1 MQRHRRPIRRGGGVT
16 VAGTAELRLLAPSG
30 GAQAPRQVLAMDD
43 APGEPFSTGRRQTL
57 AQLSRLILHDPVLR
71 ADAASVALG
80 YWLRRANVDS
90 LAENFERRQR
100 AAPDT
105 VFVPAGRV
113 FHVAPGNVDT
123 VFVYSW
129 ALSYLCGNQ
138 NVVRVSSSQNDLQS
152 RLLALLSQLMRDDA
166 ELAAG
171 NRFCTYE
178 HDERINEALSLWS
191 THRVLWGGDETVT
204 QLRAVPLSPHASER
218 VFGSKFSYG
227 VISMAAY
234 LTASAD
240 TVDRLAAG
248 FFNDIFWF
256 DQMACS
262 SPHLLIWIGSVE
274 QLDPALDR
282 FHRALAKEIERRR
295 YRGAASSA
303 MHRLNFVFNRACE
316 VDLRADLNHA
326 EFLAVRLPDGPVWSK
341 EICGAGLFAHRRAD
355 HLLQVAELGGQ
366 GDQTVTHF
374 GFSREDLRELARKAG
389 AKGVDR
395 FVPVGEALTFD
406 PVWDG
411 YDLIG
416 DFLRHVIVRA
426 SAA

>member
-1 MQRHRRPIRRGGGVT
+1 
-16 VAGTAELRLLAPSG
+16 
-30 GAQAPRQVLAMDD
+30 
-43 APGEPFSTGRRQTL
+43 
-57 AQLSRLILHDPVLR
+57 
-71 ADAASVALG
+71 VALG

-90 LAENFERRQR
+90 LAENFERRQC

-105 VFVPAGRV
+105 VFAPVGRV
-113 FHVAPGNVDT
+113 FHVAPSNIDT

-138 NVVRVSSSQNDLQS
+138 NVVRVSSSENHLQS

-178 HDERINEALSLWS
+178 HDERINEMLSLWS

-218 VFGSKFSYG
+218 IFGNKFSYG
-227 VISMAAY
+227 VMSIAAY
-234 LTASAD
+234 LAASAD
-240 TVDRLAAG
+240 AVERLAAG
-248 FFNDIFWF
+248 FFNDVFWF

-262 SPHLLIWIGSVE
+262 SPHLLIWIGGVE

-282 FHRALAKEIERRR
+282 FHRTLAKEIERRR
-295 YRGAASSA
+295 YRSATSSA
-303 MHRLNFVFNRACE
+303 MHRLNFVFNWACE

-326 EFLAVRLPDGPVWSK
+326 DFLAVRLPDGPPWSK
-341 EICGAGLFAHRRAD
+341 EICGAGLFAHQRAD
-355 HLLQVAELGGQ
+355 HLWQVAELGGQ

-374 GFSREDLRELARKAG
+374 GFSRAELRELARTAG

-416 DFLRHVIVRA
+416 DFLRHVTVRA

>member
-1 MQRHRRPIRRGGGVT
+1 MT
-16 VAGTAELRLLAPSG
+16 VVGENELRLLAPAG
-30 GAQAPRQVLAMDD
+30 GSQTLTEVLAMDD
-43 APGEPFSTGRRQTL
+43 ALGEPFSTSRRQTL
-57 AQLSRLILHDPVLR
+57 AQLSRFILHDAALR

-90 LAENFERRQR
+90 LAERFDRRQE

-105 VFVPAGRV
+105 VFVPVGRV

-138 NVVRVSSSQNDLQS
+138 NVVRVSSQQNEVLT
-152 RLLALLSQLMRDDA
+152 RLLSVLSQLMRDDA
-166 ELAAG
+166 ELAAS

-178 HDERINEALSLWS
+178 HNQLISETLSLWS

-204 QLRAVPLSPHASER
+204 QLRALPLSPHASER
-218 VFGSKFSYG
+218 TFGSKFSYC
-227 VISMAAY
+227 VISTAAY
-234 LTASAD
+234 LAASED
-240 TVDRLAAG
+240 IVDRLAAG

-262 SPHLLIWIGSVE
+262 SPHLLIWIGPVE
-274 QLDPALDR
+274 RMDPALDR
-282 FHRALAKEIERRR
+282 FHWALAKEIERRR
-295 YRGAASSA
+295 YRGAPSSA
-303 MHRLNFVFNRACE
+303 IHRLNFIFDLACE
-316 VDLRADLNHA
+316 ADLRTDWHHK
-326 EFLAVRLPDGPVWSK
+326 EFLAVRLPDGAVWRK
-341 EICGAGLFAHRRAD
+341 EICGAGLFTHVRAD
-355 HLLQVAELGGQ
+355 HLSQLAERGGQ

-374 GFSREDLRELARKAG
+374 GFSRVELRELARRAG

-395 FVPVGEALTFD
+395 FVPVGEALAFD
-406 PVWDG
+406 AIWDG

-416 DFLRHVIVRA
+416 DFLRHVTVRA
-426 SAA
+426 SNDGTKAN